1 MGSTRSESA
10 PLTPPPGDRPQGQ
23 RSLSPIRAASG
34 EPRRSPAKA
43 GRKPSRSRS
52 PVARSTSPK
61 PGSIAGAGSPKPKSP
76 GRSPVVRRPM
86 TRPRPKG
93 DGRGSG
99 LITKAAP
106 PAAPSGLRT
115 DVRTRSP
122 TPHTRRVGFDDNAEH
137 VKYDNMRPSA
147 SRSPPVFWG
156 KEPSRSPSNRPPKG
170 AGKRGKSRSRSPIV
184 RQVSP
189 SNRPGKGAGKG
200 GKSKSRSPTAQH
212 NNVPRKDGGGP
223 SVVRP

>member
-115 DVRTRSP
+115 DLRTRSP
-122 TPHTRRVGFDDNAEH
+122 TPHTRRVGFDG
-137 VKYDNMRPSA
+137 A

-200 GKSKSRSPTAQH
+200 GKSKSRSPTAQQ